1 MATQVVHINSFNRDS
16 GTVGNFRVTFADGLI
31 RSPTNDYDTVLIEP
45 ILMTINRSWPSVSIP
60 DNTFVLIKYNTSTM
74 EAGVNTITID
84 PGYYTTNPGSASN
97 WIIYLNTLL
106 ACDFSVEFNPT
117 SYRLKF
123 NILDP
128 KFGYQMVFNTWV
140 CFMFGFEYNASVSF
154 GGPGNPSYVISDL
167 PIRMS
172 LESLLLVHTDLC
184 LQPNNVVSNIIVS
197 NNNNNNVSTTHSSD
211 VFLAVALNGAAP
223 YDTITWETTGGGSS
237 KPFELTN
244 PDITHL
250 NVYLTDEFGRS
261 IEPAFDYTIS
271 FRISYVSKNM
281 NVSGIQQSVS
291 TINDYLRYLVLSLAP
306 PE

>member
-1 MATQVVHINSFNRDS
+1 
-16 GTVGNFRVTFADGLI
+16 
-31 RSPTNDYDTVLIEP
+31 
-45 ILMTINRSWPSVSIP
+45 
-60 DNTFVLIKYNTSTM
+60 
-74 EAGVNTITID
+74 
-84 PGYYTTNPGSASN
+84 
-97 WIIYLNTLL
+97 
-106 ACDFSVEFNPT
+106 
-117 SYRLKF
+117 
-123 NILDP
+123 
-128 KFGYQMVFNTWV
+128 
-140 CFMFGFEYNASVSF
+140 
-154 GGPGNPSYVISDL
+154 
-167 PIRMS
+167 MS

-281 NVSGIQQSVS
+281 NVRVS
-291 TINDYLRYLVLSLAP
+291 SNPSLRSAIICGTSFFHSLLRNNFVRSN
-306 PE
+306 